1 MWQVPDMPPGSDV
14 QKAVCWTGFPEWCP
28 WGQWLLLCPTQCWWC
43 PAGPVEELHSGFQ
56 GAIASTLQM
65 ILDTEMTMG
74 CYSFLFYFLL
84 DRSLMIGWRTNSWNP
99 ERVSSV
105 FTFVSVCVSVCLYAG
120 YRAHLL
126 TYEPNFWVKWSL
138 GHEKKTHFFVFRNFH
153 FYAFYRHFS
162 IFSLYNTSKFLF
174 SSYRS

>member
-105 FTFVSVCVSVCLYAG
+105 FTFVSVCVSVCT
-120 YRAHLL
+120 RATEH
-126 TYEPNFWVKWSL
+126 TFWLRNLIFGLSDPWDMR
-138 GHEKKTHFFVFRNFH
+138 KKYFFVFFEM
-153 FYAFYRHFS
+153 F
-162 IFSLYNTSKFLF
+162 IFMLFLLACIH
-174 SSYRS
+174 YILH